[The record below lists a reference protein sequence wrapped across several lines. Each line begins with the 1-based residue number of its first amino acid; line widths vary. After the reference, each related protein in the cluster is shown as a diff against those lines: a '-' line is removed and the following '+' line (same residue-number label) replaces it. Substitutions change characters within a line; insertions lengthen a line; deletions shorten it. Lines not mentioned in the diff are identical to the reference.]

1 MIIKGIEVKKFRG
14 FNDVKFELG
23 KHITVI
29 AGQNG
34 TQKTTL
40 LGMISQP
47 FTITDE
53 ENPMYGEKPLSG
65 GNFKS
70 SFSEKFK
77 LSDDFD
83 IPKSHEWTLKFVDQ
97 DEPNFTVESIKKG
110 KPYTTGVRF
119 WKKNDRTKGAGYI
132 QLPVIYLSL
141 SRLFP
146 IGEDESL
153 ETNRDISLTD
163 VEFEFY
169 RDWHNKILIIPDVEL
184 TSVDY
189 LVSKQKHTLG
199 ANTSYYDWRMNSSG
213 QDNIGKI
220 LLAIISF
227 KRLKE
232 RHETDYK
239 GGILAID
246 ELDATLYPG
255 SQIKLIEALRKFSS
269 KYNIQIVFTTHSLSI
284 LEKVCDLQVDKKLI
298 NQVNVIYLEKIDS
311 EVIAI
316 QNIDFENIKDKLNV
330 SISPSSSKRKVVV
343 FTEDQEGEIF
353 AKCILKTKRTTNLEF
368 AGGSLGC
375 GNLLELSRKEI
386 KGFRIQ
392 DSIIILDG
400 DVSSKKSNKNILI
413 LPGNKPPEKL
423 LADFLYNLQDR
434 STAWEKIHKGYTKQI
449 VFRDYQYHSIIS
461 DRNIAKKWFNQQ
473 KEYWGRGAAKLI
485 NLWIE
490 ENSEIVEVFCKTFDD
505 LFKKYK

>member
-1 MIIKGIEVKKFRG
+1 MIISNISIKKFRG
-14 FNDVKFELG
+14 FNDIKFDLG
-23 KHITVI
+23 NNLTVI

-53 ENPMYGEKPLSG
+53 KNPMYGEKPLSG

-83 IPKSHEWTLKFVDQ
+83 VPKSHEWTLEFVDKN
-97 DEPNFTVESIKKG
+97 EPNFTVESIKKG
-110 KPYTTGVRF
+110 KPYTTGIRF
-119 WKKNDRTKGAGYI
+119 WKKGDRSKGAGYI

-153 ETNRDISLTD
+153 ETKSEISLTD
-163 VEFEFY
+163 EEYNFY

-189 LVSKQKHTLG
+189 LVSKQKYTLG
-199 ANTSYYDWRMNSSG
+199 ANTSFYDWRMNSSG

-232 RHETDYK
+232 RHKDDYN

-269 KYNIQIVFTTHSLSI
+269 KFNIQIIFTTHSLSI
-284 LEKVCDLQVDKKLI
+284 LETVCELQIDKKLI
-298 NQVNVIYLEKIDS
+298 KQVNVIYLEKIDS
-311 EVIAI
+311 EIIPI
-316 QNIDFENIKDKLNV
+316 QNIDFETIKDKLNV
-330 SISPSSSKRKVVV
+330 TISPSSCKRKLIV

-386 KGFRIQ
+386 KGFRFQ

-400 DVSSKKSNKNILI
+400 DVSSRKLNKNILI

-434 STAWEKIHKGYTKQI
+434 STAWKKIHKGYTKQI

-461 DRNIAKKWFNQQ
+461 DRTIAKKWFNQQ
-473 KEYWGRGAAKLI
+473 KIYWGRGAAKLI
-485 NLWIE
+485 NLWIAG
-490 ENSEIVEVFCKTFDD
+490 NSGTVDTFCKTFDD